1 MSDYAIEYFFRP
13 RSIAL
18 VGASP
23 DLTKP
28 GGRCLNALL
37 KREYPGQVF
46 PVNKQ
51 YRELRGLPCYRTLA
65 EVPEGVDMVIVS
77 VPAPGVIDVLEEA
90 GRKKARVAVIFT
102 SGFAETGPEGQRLQ
116 EALKEKAKGLGIRL
130 LGPNC
135 VGIVNLPLSVMASFA
150 NIVDIEPVYPMT
162 LGFITQSG
170 AFGAMIYAQA
180 VEEGV
185 GFSSFVSVGNEADT
199 EFADFLAY
207 MVHHHPETEIIGGY
221 MEGAKDGRKLRQAAY
236 DALKKGKPILMM
248 KLGKTRAGARAASS
262 HTGSIAGEDA
272 VYDAF
277 FRQVGIIRLESLR
290 ELTSFVTVHRAHRFP
305 EGTRVA
311 VLSVSGGAG
320 VLMADK
326 FEEWGLE
333 VPPMKEETRKKIAR
347 YLPPFGSAVNPVDM
361 TSALG
366 SDPRMLGKCLE
377 ALVHDS
383 NFHMIAVNTALTDFT
398 ATTIADDIIE
408 VYKATT
414 KPIVVTV
421 HVFHATEKTT
431 EAMNRMKEAGI
442 PVLKDHL
449 SAVRAMRNLA
459 WYTEKRRRFLS
470 SGHSRPF

>member
-1 MSDYAIEYFFRP
+1 MIDDAMSYFFQP

-37 KREYPGQVF
+37 KRGYPGKIF

-51 YRELRGLPCYRTLA
+51 YRELRGLSCYRNLSEVA
-65 EVPEGVDMVIVS
+65 EKIDMVIIS
-77 VPAPGVIDVLEEA
+77 VPAEGVINTLEEA
-90 GRKKARVAVIFT
+90 GKKGAPVAVIFT
-102 SGFAETGPEGQRLQ
+102 SGFAEIGPEGRRLQ
-116 EALKEKAKGLGIRL
+116 DELKEKARTLKIRL

-135 VGIVNLPLSVMASFA
+135 VGLVNLPLSVMASFA
-150 NIVDIEPVYPMT
+150 NIVDIEPVHPMT

-199 EFADFLAY
+199 EFSDFLSY
-207 MVHHHPETEIIGGY
+207 MVHHHPATEIIGGY
-221 MEGAKDGRKLRQAAY
+221 MEGAKDGRKLRQAAL

-248 KLGKTRAGARAASS
+248 KLGKTKAGARAAAS

-272 VYDAF
+272 IYDAF
-277 FRQVGIIRLESLR
+277 FRQVGIIRIESLK
-290 ELTSFVTVHRAHRFP
+290 ELTSFVTIHRARRLP
-305 EGTRVA
+305 RGRRVA

-326 FEEWGLE
+326 LEEWGME
-333 VPPMKEETRKKIAR
+333 VPAMADKTRQKISR

-361 TSALG
+361 TSVLG
-366 SDPRMLGKCLE
+366 SDPHMLGKCLKV
-377 ALVHDS
+377 LVEDD
-383 NFHMIAVNTALTDFT
+383 NFDLIAVNTALTDFT
-398 ATTIADDIIE
+398 ASVIAADIMDIYGKTE
-408 VYKATT
+408 

-421 HVFHATEKTT
+421 HVFHHTEKTS
-431 EAMNRMKEAGI
+431 EAINQMKTMGI
-442 PVLKDHL
+442 PVLGDHL
-449 SAVRAMRNLA
+449 HAVRAIKNLA
-459 WYTEKRRRFLS
+459 WYAEKRRQFIL
-470 SGHSRPF
+470 GHS